1 MPVLTT
7 AAALVQVVS
16 DVLVP
21 FAHDIG
27 YPHQDPP
34 KQGGGSA
41 SVIVIVGA
49 IVATLLLAGA
59 LFWVRERMR
68 KMEQAEAAAAQTPA
82 AKPSAESTDAAP
94 G

>member
-1 MPVLTT
+1 MPPVD
-7 AAALVQVVS
+7 AATALVQVVS

-27 YPHQDPP
+27 YPHQDAP

-41 SVIVIVGA
+41 SVIVIVIA
-49 IVATLLLAGA
+49 IVATLALAGA

-68 KMEQAEAAAAQTPA
+68 RAEQAE
-82 AKPSAESTDAAP
+82 DP
-94 G
+94 GS